1 MEYYSVNEICQKV
14 GITRQAISRAI
25 KAGRIK
31 AAKIGG
37 QYRIEK
43 KWFDDYMSRGGD
55 LGQQKGVEN
64 GK

>member
-1 MEYYSVNEICQKV
+1 MEYYSVNDICRKV

-43 KWFDDYMSRGGD
+43 KWFDNYLACGGD
-55 LGQQKGVEN
+55 LGQQKGD
-64 GK
+64 K